1 MKLLILL
8 VVGYLCYRMLKNWMM
23 TGGQSREYVSGSP
36 KGEIDDVMIQDPE
49 CEVYLS
55 KESAIRTMIDG
66 QEMYFCSQ
74 ECKEK
79 YLNRQREA

>member
-23 TGGQSREYVSGSP
+23 TGGQPREHVSGSP

-49 CEVYLS
+49 CGVYFS
-55 KESAIRTMIDG
+55 KDNAISATING
-66 QEMYFCSQ
+66 EEFYFCSL
-74 ECKEK
+74 ECKDR
-79 YLNRQREA
+79 YLNQQREA